1 LIQEVALPTRLPA
14 LLIPAAFALLALPA
28 PGFGQDMRSLT
39 GSVTV
44 LERMALP
51 DDTVLVVDLTDG
63 TDSRITEFRE
73 QTEGR
78 QSPFAFSIDMP
89 ADVPAMLRAGLRGAV
104 EIMWLSEP
112 VAIPAGSDP
121 VDLGAL
127 RALRLPHMGF
137 ASILTCGTQVVEIG
151 SIPDGLRLRF
161 NEQVVTLAPQ
171 PAASGALYVDP
182 DNPATQIHMKED
194 AALLRIDGA
203 ELAECQLV
211 QPETSL
217 TVGVW
222 NISAILDKP
231 AIFPS
236 RTELVFFPDGR
247 VVASVG
253 CNRMI
258 GSYRRHGGILT
269 FGAIASTRMGCPD
282 GLGEQEEAFMAAL
295 VRVDGFVLNADAT
308 RLTLTA
314 AGQTVIRAQR

>member
-1 LIQEVALPTRLPA
+1 MPTRLRALFLPA
-14 LLIPAAFALLALPA
+14 TLALFALPSQGL
-28 PGFGQDMRSLT
+28 GQDMRSLT

-51 DDTVLVVDLTDG
+51 DDTVLIVDVTDG
-63 TDSRITEFRE
+63 TDSRITEFRAP
-73 QTEGR
+73 TDGR
-78 QSPFAFSIDMP
+78 QSPFAFMLDVP
-89 ADVPAMLRAGLRGAV
+89 VDVPAMVRAGLRGPMDT
-104 EIMWLSEP
+104 MWLSEP
-112 VAIPAGSDP
+112 VAIPAGTDAF
-121 VDLGAL
+121 DLGAL
-127 RALRLPHMGF
+127 RALRLPQMGF

-151 SIPDGLRLRF
+151 SIPDGMRLRF

-203 ELAECQLV
+203 ELAECQLL

-222 NISAILDKP
+222 NISAIMDKP

-247 VVASVG
+247 VAASVG

-258 GSYRRHGGILT
+258 GGYRRHGGILS

-282 GLGEQEEAFMAAL
+282 GLGEQEDAFMTAL
-295 VRVDGFVLNADAT
+295 MQVDGFVLNAEAT

-314 AGQTVIRAQR
+314 AGQPVIRAQR